1 MVQSD
6 HIMANGPSEHMA
18 LPNDDFEIHIR
29 QGNKQCLQ
37 GKETSSCCGGVLSSG
52 TCDELKGLFT
62 LAWPTVLGYFFY
74 HLVAMISLFFA
85 GRVGEVELAAGT
97 LAISF
102 INVTGP
108 SLYIGLGSAVET
120 LSSQAFG
127 AKNFR
132 MVGVVLQ
139 RGVWILGITCILTW
153 TLWINTELLLLTVHQ
168 KKNVAYLTQEFVLIC
183 LPASIGNFLF
193 LLLQRYLQT
202 QGIVKPILYVGL
214 ISNGVQI
221 GINSLMM
228 FVFNLG
234 FRGVAFSWALS
245 TMTMFLLMFSY
256 MKAFKLHKQT
266 WPGWT
271 TDSLLDWGQFIK
283 LAVSGMVML
292 CIEWWSFELGAFL
305 AGTFGEVQL
314 GTYGIVFQWAAFL
327 YMIPLGI
334 SVAAGVRVGNALGAG
349 NAQAAKKTVKV
360 ALLLVVCIEL
370 VVFAVFFGLQET
382 TGRLFT
388 DNRDVL
394 SLYKKTIRLMSAF
407 FFFDGIQGVCS
418 GIVRGSGR
426 QMIGVLINFISF
438 CCFGL
443 PLGISLMYLVFHDVT
458 GLWIGLFCG
467 VSLQSFL
474 YVILLWR
481 TDWEKQGQ
489 LAQQRTGVKS
499 VKDQTCDNLLNGEI
513 HKKESGMILSS
524 WIYRTSSLPFLSRFE
539 ADNAQF
545 KLALLSRDTNN
556 GQHEFAQQEN
566 ESKTT
571 VCDVKDR
578 SRLTSSEKKSLVRK
592 RLIPLIISLLILGAA
607 VAIRFLVPLP
617 SSHDTASVGND
628 TLSNNITSNVTTKS
642 PILN

>member
-6 HIMANGPSEHMA
+6 HLMADGPSEQTA
-18 LPNDDFEIHIR
+18 LPNDHFEVHVKQR
-29 QGNKQCLQ
+29 KTQCLQ
-37 GKETSSCCGGVLSSG
+37 GKETSGCCGGVLSRS
-52 TCDELKGLFT
+52 TCDEIKGLFT
-62 LAWPTVLGYFFY
+62 LAWPTVLAYFFY

-108 SLYIGLGSAVET
+108 SIYIGLGSALET

-153 TLWINTELLLLTVHQ
+153 ALWINTELLLLTVHQ

-214 ISNGVQI
+214 VSNGVQI
-221 GINSLMM
+221 AINALMM

-234 FRGVAFSWALS
+234 LRGVAFSWALS
-245 TMTMFLLMFSY
+245 TMTMFLLMFAY

-283 LAVSGMVML
+283 LGVSGMVML

-305 AGTFGEVQL
+305 AGTFGEVQW
-314 GTYGIVFQWAAFL
+314 GTYGIIFQWAAFL
-327 YMIPLGI
+327 FMIPLGI

-388 DNRDVL
+388 DNSDVL

-407 FFFDGIQGVCS
+407 FFFDGIKGACS

-426 QMIGVLINFISF
+426 QTIGVVFNFISY

-443 PLGISLMYLVFHDVT
+443 PLGISLMFLVFDDVT

-467 VSLQSFL
+467 TLLQAFL
-474 YVILLWR
+474 YVTMLWR
-481 TDWEKQGQ
+481 TDWEKQGK

-499 VKDQTCDNLLNGEI
+499 VKDQTCDNFLNGEI
-513 HKKESGMILSS
+513 HKKEPDVILSS
-524 WIYRTSSLPFLSRFE
+524 WIYKSSSLPFLSRFD

-545 KLALLSRDTNN
+545 RLALLSRDMSN
-556 GQHEFAQQEN
+556 GQHEFTQQGN

-571 VCDVKDR
+571 TCDVQDR
-578 SRLTSSEKKSLVRK
+578 SRLTSSEKKSLMIK

-607 VAIRFLVPLP
+607 VAIHLLVPLP
-617 SSHDTASVGND
+617 SSHETALVGND
-628 TLSNNITSNVTTKS
+628 TLNHNITSNVTTKS
-642 PILN
+642 PTLV